1 MSDMPSGLAST
12 LARVR
17 SIETTL
23 QQLGHKL
30 ENPAVAA
37 VTSVAGQLAS
47 QGFEGILNQAT
58 PTPPSFAMP
67 TSTGAG
73 AFKLPAS
80 LQQTVERQARLHG
93 IDPALVSAVIKAE
106 SGFNPQAV
114 SSVGAQGLMQLMPAT
129 AKSMGVE
136 NAFDPA
142 QNIAGG
148 VKYLAGLLRKFGG
161 DKALA
166 VAAYNAGPGAVER
179 YNGIPPYKETQQYV
193 QRVLSYKDRFTETA
207 AATANQPNN
216 IALLP
221 LNPLTPLNPLP
232 LTPFY
237 NTSSSVNANGGASI
251 GAQSAMAQAALL
263 QQNLTEQTLE

>member
-1 MSDMPSGLAST
+1 MSDMPSGLANT

-17 SIETTL
+17 SIEATL
-23 QQLGHKL
+23 QQLGNRFD
-30 ENPAVAA
+30 NPALTAVA
-37 VTSVAGQLAS
+37 SVAGQLVPQ
-47 QGFEGILNQAT
+47 QGFEGILNQVAPAT
-58 PTPPSFAMP
+58 LQMP
-67 TSTGAG
+67 ASTGAG
-73 AFKLPAS
+73 SFTLPPA
-80 LQQTVERQARLHG
+80 LRQTVEQQAHLHG

-161 DKALA
+161 SKALA

-179 YNGIPPYKETQQYV
+179 YNGIPPYRETQQYV

-207 AATANQPNN
+207 AAATSQPNN
-216 IALLP
+216 VALLP

-237 NTSSSVNANGGASI
+237 NTSSGANAGSGASI